1 MQSRKKEK
9 ETSRREKEI
18 KKIKSFLDTL
28 KLSEELTKKTK
39 SRFL

>member
-28 KLSEELTKKTK
+28 KLPEELTKKTK
-39 SRFL
+39 S